1 MKEQK
6 VKILENAPIAA
17 GIYKMR
23 FALSEKT
30 DGLFCGKFVN
40 ISVGDGAHLLRRPIA
55 ICEHGEENGVQAV
68 TICYQIKGAGTQAMS
83 RAKVGD
89 ELACILPLGNG
100 FRLSEEQK
108 RVALIG
114 GGVGIFPMVSV
125 LKEYAREGK
134 EFYSYIG
141 FRNCDAVC
149 MADTFFSLS
158 ARAEIV
164 TDDGSFG
171 QKNNAVAAF
180 FADYEKARLDVV
192 LACGPTPMLRALKTG
207 LKERGIAVPC
217 YVSLEERMG
226 CGIGACL
233 VCVCKKSGKEEN
245 ARVCKDGPVFE
256 IGEVEI

>member
-40 ISVGDGAHLLRRPIA
+40 ISVGGGAHLLRRPIA
-55 ICEHGEENGVQAV
+55 ICEHGEENGAQAV
-68 TICYQIKGAGTQAMS
+68 TICYQVKGAGTQAMS

-89 ELACILPLGNG
+89 ELACVLPLGNG

-108 RVALIG
+108 RIALIG

-125 LKEYAREGK
+125 LKEYAGAGK
-134 EFYSYIG
+134 DFYSYIG
-141 FRNCDAVC
+141 FRNRGAVC
-149 MADTFFSLS
+149 MADVFSSLS
-158 ARAEIV
+158 SCAEIV

-180 FADYEKARLDVV
+180 FADYEKARSDVV

>member
-1 MKEQK
+1 
-6 VKILENAPIAA
+6 
-17 GIYKMR
+17 MR

-55 ICEHGEENGVQAV
+55 ICEHGEENGVQTV

-89 ELACILPLGNG
+89 ELACVLPLGNG
-100 FRLSEEQK
+100 FRLNEAQK

-125 LKEYAREGK
+125 LKEYAGAGK

-141 FRNCDAVC
+141 FRNRDAAC
-149 MADTFFSLS
+149 MVDTFSSLS
-158 ARAEIV
+158 SCAEIV

-180 FADYEKARLDVV
+180 FADYEKARSDVV
-192 LACGPTPMLRALKTG
+192 LACGPTP
-207 LKERGIAVPC
+207 
-217 YVSLEERMG
+217 LEERMG

>member
-30 DGLFCGKFVN
+30 DGVFCGKFVN

-55 ICEHGEENGVQAV
+55 ICEHGEKNGAQAV
-68 TICYQIKGAGTQAMS
+68 T
-83 RAKVGD
+83 RAKAGD
-89 ELACILPLGNG
+89 ELACVLPLGNG

-141 FRNCDAVC
+141 FRNRDAVC

-180 FADYEKARLDVV
+180 FADYEKARPDVV

>member
-1 MKEQK
+1 MKEQR

-55 ICEHGEENGVQAV
+55 ICEHGEENGVQTV

-89 ELACILPLGNG
+89 ELACVLPLGNG
-100 FRLSEEQK
+100 FRLNEAQK

-125 LKEYAREGK
+125 LKEYAGAGK

-141 FRNCDAVC
+141 FRNRDAAC
-149 MADTFFSLS
+149 MVDTFSSLS
-158 ARAEIV
+158 SCAEIV

-180 FADYEKARLDVV
+180 FADYEKARSDVV